1 MNAQTQRGPPAEDEE
16 RNPAV
21 HARDGPEQVV
31 ELSLT
36 ELYLTI
42 TRSCLRMRFPAR
54 SWRSCP
60 VASAAFWS

>member
-1 MNAQTQRGPPAEDEE
+1 MNNQAQRGPPSNAEE

-36 ELYLTI
+36 ELYPFKNHPFHVVDDVHTMK
-42 TRSCLRMRFPAR
+42 R
-54 SWRSCP
+54 
-60 VASAAFWS
+60 